1 MIKTIGLLTR
11 KPHLTHEEFV
21 HHWYEIHGP
30 LARAVPGE
38 PVFAD
43 ALARYF
49 DGVPDPRTLAKLGA
63 G

>member
-1 MIKTIGLLTR
+1 MGGKRDTLVGR
-11 KPHLTHEEFV
+11 R
-21 HHWYEIHGP
+21 G
-30 LARAVPGE
+30 ADQQ